1 MKMRN
6 NINANKLKN
15 VMLFSALIIITTIL
29 FLPLL
34 WLLSASLQGPG
45 EIYKVPFNWIPHRF
59 LFENYI
65 RAWTIAKMGRP
76 FFVSTV
82 VASITI
88 AAHLFL
94 CTLSGYVLGKYRFK
108 FKGIF
113 VMLILATMMLPQ
125 ELTYIPLYRLMAS
138 LNLIDN
144 YIGISLPFFISG
156 VGVFM
161 MMKFSEYIPNELL
174 EASKIDGC
182 GNLKTFFSIG
192 LPLMKP
198 QITTLFILIF
208 TFIWNEFAWARI
220 AVISKEM
227 QTLPI
232 ALTELSAF
240 TGDATSTQVFVT
252 DLLAGS
258 VISMAPII
266 IAFFVFQKYF
276 IEGVTKSGIKG

>member
-1 MKMRN
+1 MKKN
-6 NINANKLKN
+6 HSINANKSKSIL
-15 VMLFSALIIITTIL
+15 LFAILLIITVVL
-29 FLPLL
+29 FLPLV
-34 WLLSASLQGPG
+34 WLFSASLQGPG
-45 EIYKVPFNWIPHRF
+45 EIYKVPFHWIPKKF

-65 RAWTIAKMGRP
+65 RAWTIANMGRP

-88 AAHLFL
+88 VAHLFL
-94 CTLSGYVLGKYRFK
+94 CTLSGYVLSKYRFK
-108 FKGIF
+108 YRGI
-113 VMLILATMMLPQ
+113 VIMLILATMMLPQ
-125 ELTYIPLYRLMAS
+125 ELTYIPLYKLMAS

-144 YIGISLPFFISG
+144 YLGISFPFFISG
-156 VGVFM
+156 IGVFM
-161 MMKFSEYIPNELL
+161 MMKFAEYIPNEML

-182 GNLKTFFSIG
+182 SNLRTFIHIG

-198 QITTLFILIF
+198 QITALFILIF

-220 AVISKEM
+220 AIISKEM

-232 ALTELSAF
+232 ALTELSMF

-276 IEGVTKSGIKG
+276 IEGVTKAGIKG

>member
-1 MKMRN
+1 
-6 NINANKLKN
+6 
-15 VMLFSALIIITTIL
+15 
-29 FLPLL
+29 
-34 WLLSASLQGPG
+34 
-45 EIYKVPFNWIPHRF
+45 
-59 LFENYI
+59 
-65 RAWTIAKMGRP
+65 MGRP

-88 AAHLFL
+88 AAHLL
-94 CTLSGYVLGKYRFK
+94 CTLSGYALGKYRFK

-276 IEGVTKSGIKG
+276 WGLPL